1 MIFSSV
7 GDADNPKLS
16 PKVEHFW
23 AKADIEK
30 YMAETLAGTTTQWSV
45 FRPAAFM
52 EGMDDVQFQNPL
64 KKGSLKFLPHPST
77 PIKLISTKDIGKG
90 AAAMFEQGPGVW
102 AGRKFEA
109 AACERTGNE
118 MAATLSRVSGTK
130 CTYSTMLPHW
140 LLRLMLP
147 EVYWM
152 THFFE
157 QTGYSADVAEFRK
170 LVPEAMDAEA
180 WFQMKG
186 QWSNGEKFASA
197 KPKSQRRRGVG
208 LFSSCAS
215 DYEPEL
221 PTAAAPAVQQA
232 PPPADGVLR

>member
-1 MIFSSV
+1 
-7 GDADNPKLS
+7 
-16 PKVEHFW
+16 
-23 AKADIEK
+23 
-30 YMAETLAGTTTQWSV
+30 
-45 FRPAAFM
+45 
-52 EGMDDVQFQNPL
+52 
-64 KKGSLKFLPHPST
+64 
-77 PIKLISTKDIGKG
+77 
-90 AAAMFEQGPGVW
+90 MFEQGPGVW
-102 AGRKFEA
+102 AGRKLEA
-109 AACERTGNE
+109 AVRERTGRE
-118 MAATLSRVSGTK
+118 LGATLSRVSGTK

-140 LLRLMLP
+140 LLRLLLP

-157 QTGYSADVAEFRK
+157 ETGYTADVSEFRK

-197 KPKSQRRRGVG
+197 TPAKRRRRRGVG

-221 PTAAAPAVQQA
+221 PAAAAPAVQQA
-232 PPPADGVLR
+232 PPPVGVLR